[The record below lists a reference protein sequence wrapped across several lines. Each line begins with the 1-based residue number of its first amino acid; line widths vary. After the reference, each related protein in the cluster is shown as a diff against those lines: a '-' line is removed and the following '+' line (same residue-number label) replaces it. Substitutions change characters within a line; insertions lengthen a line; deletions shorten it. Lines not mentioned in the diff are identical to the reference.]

1 MITTSSPKLTVVVI
15 AGSAGDEDEVE
26 MGGGIANTVFGVTA
40 YY

>member
-1 MITTSSPKLTVVVI
+1 MTVAVI

-26 MGGGIANTVFGVTA
+26 MGGGGIANTVFGVTA